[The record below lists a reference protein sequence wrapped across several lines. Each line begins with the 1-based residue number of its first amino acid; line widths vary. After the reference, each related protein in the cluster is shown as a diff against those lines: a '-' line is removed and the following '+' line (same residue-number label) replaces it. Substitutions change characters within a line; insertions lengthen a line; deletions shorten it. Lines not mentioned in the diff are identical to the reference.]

1 MQLRDESQKSVA
13 QERAKQSP
21 AAANATS
28 SGAIRQI
35 GFLPLLAVFYGYT
48 CGGPFGYEEIFKSSG
63 PGMAIVFLAVVPFF
77 WSIPISLASA
87 ELNSIMPVQGGFY
100 RWSRAAFGDF
110 WGFQCGWWN
119 WTGTFLLNSLYG
131 VLLMDYLADYI
142 PGLTG
147 YTKWGGACVILLLLA
162 YINARGIKLAG
173 WLAVVLQAIVFI
185 PVIWL
190 CVVALFHWHHNPLI
204 PFVPPGKPLGN
215 VFGAGL
221 ALAMWNY
228 AGYEQLSS
236 VTGEMKD
243 PQRTFTRLIV
253 WNTPLTI
260 LTYTLPA
267 TLAIAA
273 LDNWHEWKT
282 GYIVTASRMIGGE
295 SLGAAMLVASIIGTL
310 ALSNSTILYTTRIPA
325 AMAEDGFVPAWLG
338 KIHPRFGTPARAIA
352 ISAVIYCVL
361 AKFDVVD
368 LVDIYIWTRIATS
381 LLTLLAAWRMRQ
393 KAPDAP
399 RRFRMPGGR
408 IGVAAIIILPA
419 ILCAVKIM
427 YSEPFVMRYSPLLLA
442 TGPVAY
448 LIFRR
453 IFRLIPRPA
462 NYVIPSEESYKTAE
476 RPRLLRR

>member
-1 MQLRDESQKSVA
+1 MPTANGTSK
-13 QERAKQSP
+13 KPP
-21 AAANATS
+21 AISTA
-28 SGAIRQI
+28 AIRQI

-48 CGGPFGYEEIFKSSG
+48 CGGPFGYEEIFKGSG

-100 RWSRAAFGDF
+100 RWTRAAFGDF

-119 WTGTFLLNSLYG
+119 WTGTFLLNSTYG
-131 VLLMDYLADYI
+131 VLLMDYLATYF
-142 PGLTG
+142 PSLTG
-147 YTKWGGACVILLLLA
+147 NKKWLGACLILIILALLNL
-162 YINARGIKLAG
+162 RGIKVAG

-190 CVVALFHWHHNPLI
+190 CVMGILHWHHNPML
-204 PFVPPGKPLGN
+204 PFVPPGKPLAG
-215 VFGAGL
+215 VFGSGL

-236 VTGEMKD
+236 VTQEMKN
-243 PQRTFTRLIV
+243 PQRTFARLLV

-260 LTYTLPA
+260 LTYTLPVMF
-267 TLAIAA
+267 AIAV
-273 LDNWHEWKT
+273 LGNWSAWDT
-282 GYIVTASRMIGGE
+282 GYIVTASRLVGGE
-295 SLGAAMLVASIIGTL
+295 SLGLAMFVASIIGTL

-325 AMAEDGFVPAWLG
+325 TMAEDGFFPQGFG
-338 KIHPRFGTPARAIA
+338 KIHSRYGTPARAIL
-352 ISAVIYCVL
+352 ISLVVYCIL
-361 AKFDVVD
+361 ARWDVVA

-381 LLTLLAAWRMRQ
+381 LLTLLSAWRMRQ

-399 RRFRMPGGR
+399 RRFRVPGGAL
-408 IGVAAIIILPA
+408 GMAAIIILPA

-448 LIFRR
+448 LILRFL
-453 IFRLIPRPA
+453 FRLTPRSA
-462 NYVIPSEESYKTAE
+462 AALAKNAAHE
-476 RPRLLRR
+476 

>member
-1 MQLRDESQKSVA
+1 MSIDKPND
-13 QERAKQSP
+13 KTP
-21 AAANATS
+21 AAKTRGETQTPATIAS
-28 SGAIRQI
+28 DKSHAVQARGAIRQI

-48 CGGPFGYEEIFKSSG
+48 CGGPFGYEQIFKSSG
-63 PGMAIVFLAVVPFF
+63 PGMAVLFLALVPFF

-119 WTGTFLLNSLYG
+119 WSGTFLLNSLYG

-142 PGLTG
+142 PWLTG
-147 YTKWGGACVILLLLA
+147 YTKWAGACVILLLLA

-173 WLAVVLQAIVFI
+173 WLAVVLQAAVFV

-243 PQRTFTRLIV
+243 PQRTFMRLIV
-253 WNTPLTI
+253 WNTPMTI
-260 LTYTLPA
+260 LTYILPA
-267 TLAIAA
+267 TLAIAV
-273 LDNWHEWKT
+273 LGNWQQWET
-282 GYIVTASRMIGGE
+282 GYIVTASRMVGGE
-295 SLGAAMLVASIIGTL
+295 SLGVAMLVASIIGTL

-325 AMAEDGFVPAWLG
+325 TMAEDGFLPAWLG

-352 ISAVIYCVL
+352 ISAVVYCVL

-381 LLTLLAAWRMRQ
+381 LLTLVAAWRMRQ

-399 RRFRMPGGR
+399 RRFRIPGGR

-419 ILCAVKIM
+419 ILCAVKIW

-448 LIFRR
+448 LILRFV
-453 IFRLIPRPA
+453 FHLTPRPA
-462 NYVIPSEESYKTAE
+462 KYVIASED
-476 RPRLLRR
+476 